1 MLVGIA
7 IPLSSL
13 GRFLG
18 FTPLPKLYFTFLA
31 IAAATY
37 LLLVDF
43 VKRRL
48 FEHSRPQLGRHAVRE
63 FTGLRDQ
70 SHIFR

>member
-1 MLVGIA
+1 VLVGIA

-37 LLLVDF
+37 LLLVDV

-48 FEHSRPQLGRHAVRE
+48 FKYSRPPLGRYAVRE
-63 FTGLRDQ
+63 FTSLRD
-70 SHIFR
+70 